1 MRTHPKVVY
10 AIGSL
15 GLAMACIGCANRH
28 EHLLRFLKEHEN
40 LATATEY
47 RVGIPD
53 DVTVS
58 APRVLE
64 IDGVSQTVGVDGK
77 VSFRLLGPVRVV
89 GLTPREIAAK
99 LEELLRPY
107 YDDPKVQVEVTDY
120 ASKKYYVFGEV
131 SREGPFAYTGKD
143 SVIDAL
149 SAAGPTFIAW
159 RAQVQVIR
167 PSPDPEQQVRLCV
180 DLDKMVQGGD
190 LRMNVLLEP
199 GDVVYVPPTPL
210 GWVGNRFREVLYPFL
225 PAYQTYKTPA
235 DMMDATDELQ
245 DQNSD

>member
-1 MRTHPKVVY
+1 LVGV
-10 AIGSL
+10 S
-15 GLAMACIGCANRH
+15 GLLWLTVACPGCANQH
-28 EHLLRFLKEHEN
+28 ADLLQFLKEHEH

-53 DVTVS
+53 ELTVS
-58 APRVLE
+58 APRILE

-77 VSFRLLGPVRVV
+77 VSFRLLGAVRVV

-107 YDDPKVQVEVTDY
+107 YEDPKVQVQVSRY
-120 ASKKYYVFGEV
+120 VSKKYYVFGEV
-131 SREGPFAYTGKD
+131 ARQGPFPYTGKD

-149 SAAGPTFIAW
+149 STANPTFIAW
-159 RAQVQVIR
+159 RSQVQVIR
-167 PSPDPEQQVRLCV
+167 PSPDPSKQVRLRV

-210 GWVGNRFREVLYPFL
+210 GWVGNRFREILYPFL
-225 PAYQTYKTPA
+225 PAYHAYKTPA
-235 DMMDATDELQ
+235 DAMDATDEYQ
-245 DQNSD
+245 DDEGDDD